1 MSKKEKKHKKIL
13 SPISIFFLLII
24 GTVLLS
30 ALFSGLGKIEIN
42 NKYPFSWLSQG
53 SYSAVNSI
61 SGELETQVVE
71 VESLLN
77 TKGIQYIVSNFV
89 SNFVSFAPL
98 GMILIA
104 LIGLSVAEKSGLF
117 KALFLLKKKETSP
130 KFILTMFLIF
140 LGVISSIFT
149 DLGYVV
155 LIPLGAMMFSLQNR
169 NPLGG
174 IIAAF
179 AGVAGGYGISVFI
192 SSFDTSLSVYTTT
205 AAKLLDPKYAT
216 ATFGNIFYMLI
227 ATILI
232 TIIGTIITEKL
243 ILPKLPKKK
252 EEIVDID
259 EIKILERKH
268 KRGLLFSALSIIV
281 CTILFIY
288 MIIPNCS
295 LPGTGILLDTTASG
309 YINQLLGSNSYFQ
322 QGLVVLVTGLFFIAG
337 LFYGFGSKSIKN
349 DNDIINFITSSKNN
363 IGYLIILL
371 FFASQFIAIFKK
383 TNIGVVLNISLI
395 NLIQNL
401 DITGLPLIVLFFVI
415 VMVGSLF
422 ITVPTTKWSIM
433 APVIVPLFMQSNMSP
448 EFAQLVFRSA
458 ISPINM
464 VTPLL
469 AYYVIYLGYLQ
480 IYNKTDEVITIR
492 KSFKYMLPYTIL
504 FGLTFL
510 ILIIIW
516 YIIGLPIGPGVYPTL

>member
-1 MSKKEKKHKKIL
+1 MSKKEKKKKKIL

-42 NKYPFSWLSQG
+42 NKYPFAWLSQG
-53 SYSAVNSI
+53 SYSAVNSV
-61 SGELETQVVE
+61 SGQLETQVVE

-117 KALFLLKKKETSP
+117 EALSLIRKKKERP
-130 KFILTMFLIF
+130 KFILTMCLIF
-140 LGVISSIFT
+140 FGVVSSIFT

-155 LIPLGAMMFSLQNR
+155 LIPLGAMLFTLQER

-174 IIAAF
+174 IISAF
-179 AGVAGGYGISVFI
+179 AGVAGGYGVSVFV
-192 SSFDTSLSVYTTT
+192 SSFDTSLSLYTTT
-205 AAKLLDPKYAT
+205 AAKLLDSKYST
-216 ATFGNIFYMLI
+216 AQFGNIFYMLA
-227 ATILI
+227 ATIII
-232 TIIGTIITEKL
+232 TIIGTIITEKFV
-243 ILPKLPKKK
+243 IPKLPKKK
-252 EEIVDID
+252 DEVD
-259 EIKILERKH
+259 EILILERKH
-268 KRGLLFSALSIIV
+268 KRGLLFASIAV
-281 CTILFIY
+281 LACVILFVY
-288 MIIPNCS
+288 MIIPNCP
-295 LPGTGILLDTTASG
+295 LKGTGILLDTTAKG
-309 YINQLLGSNSYFQ
+309 YINQLFGSNSYFQ
-322 QGLVVLVTGLFFIAG
+322 QGLVVLVTGLLFIAG
-337 LFYGFGSKSIKN
+337 LFYGFGSKSIKS

-383 TNIGVVLNISLI
+383 TNIGTVLNISLI
-395 NLIQNL
+395 NILQNFE
-401 DITGLPLIVLFFVI
+401 ITGLPLIIIFFII
-415 VMVGSLF
+415 VMIGSLF
-422 ITVPTTKWSIM
+422 VAVPSTKWAIM
-433 APVIVPLFMQSNMSP
+433 APVIVPMFMQSNMSA

-458 ISPINM
+458 MSPANM

-492 KSFKYMLPYTIL
+492 KSFKFMLPYALL
-504 FGLTFL
+504 FAGTFL

-516 YIIGLPIGPGVYPTL
+516 YIIGLPIGPGIYPTL

>member
-1 MSKKEKKHKKIL
+1 MARKEKKKKRIL
-13 SPISIFFLLII
+13 SPISIFFILII

-30 ALFSGLGKIEIN
+30 AIFSGLGKIEIN

-53 SYSAVNSI
+53 SYSAINSV
-61 SGELETQVVE
+61 SGQLETQVVE

-89 SNFVSFAPL
+89 SNFVSFSPL

-117 KALFLLKKKETSP
+117 EALSLLKKHDDRP
-130 KFILTMFLIF
+130 KFVLTMCLIF
-140 LGVISSIFT
+140 FGVVSSIFT

-155 LIPLGAMMFSLQNR
+155 LIPLGAMLFTLQKR

-179 AGVAGGYGISVFI
+179 AGVAGGYGVSVFV
-192 SSFDTSLSVYTTT
+192 SSFDTSLGIYTTT
-205 AAKLLDPKYAT
+205 AAKILDQTYST
-216 ATFGNIFYMLI
+216 ALFGNIFYMI
-227 ATILI
+227 VATILI
-232 TIIGTIITEKL
+232 TIVGTIITEKL
-243 ILPKLPKKK
+243 IIPKLPKMK
-252 EEIVDID
+252 EDID

-268 KRGLLFSALSIIV
+268 KRGLLFCSLAVFV
-281 CTILFIY
+281 CVLLFIY
-288 MIIPNCS
+288 MIIPNCP
-295 LPGTGILLDTTASG
+295 LPGTGILLDTSAKG

-322 QGLVVLVTGLFFIAG
+322 QGLVVLVTGLLFVAG

-395 NLIQNL
+395 NFIDSLN
-401 DITGLPLIVLFFVI
+401 ITGLPLVILFFVV

-422 ITVPTTKWSIM
+422 VAVPSTKWSIM

-458 ISPINM
+458 ISPVNM
-464 VTPLL
+464 ITPLL

-480 IYNKTDEVITIR
+480 IYNKTDDVITIK
-492 KSFKYMLPYTIL
+492 KSFKYMAPYTLL
-504 FGLTFL
+504 FALTFL

-516 YIIGLPIGPGVYPTL
+516 YIIGLPIGLGVYPTL